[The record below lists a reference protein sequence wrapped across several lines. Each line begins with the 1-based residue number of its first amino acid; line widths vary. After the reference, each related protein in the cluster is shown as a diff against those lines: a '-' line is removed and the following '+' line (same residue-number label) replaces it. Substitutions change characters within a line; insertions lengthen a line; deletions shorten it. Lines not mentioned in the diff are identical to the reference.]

1 MIQPIIL
8 MLNMLAQINI
18 YSIDYQYNKR
28 IKHMLKIQFKRNRL
42 LLQKD

>member
-1 MIQPIIL
+1 MMQPIIL
-8 MLNMLAQINI
+8 MLNMLAKTNT
-18 YSIDYQYNKR
+18 YSIDYQYNKQ